1 MSCRNRMTR
10 LFFLDFARAILR
22 DFDSSRGMSDVGAV
36 DVSVDV
42 VAASVLALLSLE
54 IKLFPTVGAVGV
66 IGEWFAELVV
76 VAAGVES
83 C

>member
-1 MSCRNRMTR
+1 MTR
-10 LFFLDFARAILR
+10 LFFLDFARAILSV
-22 DFDSSRGMSDVGAV
+22 FDSSRGMSVVGAV
-36 DVSVDV
+36 ADSVDV

-54 IKLFPTVGAVGV
+54 LKLFSAAGAVGV
-66 IGEWFAELVV
+66 VGEWFVELVV